1 MENLKN
7 FFQKAWPYLLAVVF
21 FIAMSFAYFSPIMQG
36 KALSQ
41 MDQNHAEGMSKELVD
56 FKAKTGEDSQWT
68 NSMFG
73 GMPSYQIKGGT
84 SHNVY
89 LYIQR
94 LLRLGLPY
102 TTVAILFIYM
112 FGFYLLLLSLKFNN
126 LQSVLGGVAFGLA
139 SYNIIIVA
147 VGHITK
153 TYAIAYMAPVI
164 AGVLMTYRG
173 KYLWGGIL
181 TTFALGIEISTNHV
195 QVLYY
200 LALMVVL
207 LAIVKLVYAIKEN
220 EIKKFAI
227 ASGILGLAAVLALLP
242 NITNLATTYEYGKE
256 SIRGPSELT
265 EKKKDDTKGTDRD
278 YAYAWSYSPG
288 ESWTLLIPNA
298 KGGASQPIGYDNP
311 EYFDNVDSR
320 FTEYV
325 AKNSAY
331 FGDQSF
337 TAGPV
342 YIGAI
347 VVFLFV
353 LGMFFIEGSVKWWLL
368 ISSVLS
374 LLLSWGGNF
383 QGFTDFFIDYVP
395 LYNKFRTLS
404 MALVIISFTAVLGA
418 MLVIKQIIEKPEIL
432 KEKWLYLYIAF
443 GLTAGISL
451 IFYIAPG
458 AFFNFISAHELAS
471 FEAQKTQQPEMANQ
485 IAVFMSGL
493 EDVRMNIFKADAIRS
508 FAYILLAAGLLM
520 AFSYT
525 KKIKKEYFVIGLI
538 ALVILDMWTIDKR
551 YLNNE
556 MFVSKRVLKNNTF
569 KKTVADEMI
578 LKDRDPDY
586 RVLSFLHSPF
596 NDGFTP
602 YYHKS
607 IGGYH
612 GAKLRRYQEVIENHL
627 GRELQTVAYAYQ
639 NDTTNGIANVLSR
652 MNVLNM
658 LNTKYIIYA
667 ANEYEMNWSAL
678 GHAWFVD
685 DYELV
690 NNADEELAQLN
701 KFNPKK
707 TAIIDKRFKSVI
719 EKLPE
724 PEFFSLDTG
733 YIELTDYKPNHL
745 TYKSATKR
753 ERLAVFSEIYYDK
766 GWNAYIDGFKTEH
779 IRANYI
785 LRAMIIPEGIHT
797 IEFKFE
803 PKTYALSQKV
813 ALGTSIL
820 VVLILL
826 GMIGYSI
833 KKCKTAV
840 KEEKE

>member
-1 MENLKN
+1 
-7 FFQKAWPYLLAVVF
+7 
-21 FIAMSFAYFSPIMQG
+21 
-36 KALSQ
+36 
-41 MDQNHAEGMSKELVD
+41 
-56 FKAKTGEDSQWT
+56 
-68 NSMFG
+68 
-73 GMPSYQIKGGT
+73 
-84 SHNVY
+84 
-89 LYIQR
+89 
-94 LLRLGLPY
+94 
-102 TTVAILFIYM
+102 
-112 FGFYLLLLSLKFNN
+112 
-126 LQSVLGGVAFGLA
+126 
-139 SYNIIIVA
+139 
-147 VGHITK
+147 
-153 TYAIAYMAPVI
+153 
-164 AGVLMTYRG
+164 
-173 KYLWGGIL
+173 
-181 TTFALGIEISTNHV
+181 
-195 QVLYY
+195 
-200 LALMVVL
+200 
-207 LAIVKLVYAIKEN
+207 
-220 EIKKFAI
+220 
-227 ASGILGLAAVLALLP
+227 
-242 NITNLATTYEYGKE
+242 
-256 SIRGPSELT
+256 
-265 EKKKDDTKGTDRD
+265 
-278 YAYAWSYSPG
+278 
-288 ESWTLLIPNA
+288 
-298 KGGASQPIGYDNP
+298 
-311 EYFDNVDSR
+311 
-320 FTEYV
+320 
-325 AKNSAY
+325 
-331 FGDQSF
+331 
-337 TAGPV
+337 
-342 YIGAI
+342 
-347 VVFLFV
+347 
-353 LGMFFIEGSVKWWLL
+353 MFFIEGAVKWWLL

-432 KEKWLYLYIAF
+432 KEKRFYLYIAF

-451 IFYIAPG
+451 IFYLAPG
-458 AFFNFISAHELAS
+458 AFFDFVSARELAN

-485 IAVFMSGL
+485 IAIFISGL

-525 KKIKKEYFVIGLI
+525 KKIKKEYFVIGLM
-538 ALVILDMWTIDKR
+538 ALVILDMWIIDKR

-556 MFVSKRVLKNNTF
+556 MFVSKRVLKKNTF
-569 KKTVADEMI
+569 AKTAADEMI
-578 LKDRDPDY
+578 LKDGDPNY

-596 NDGFTP
+596 NDGYTP

-639 NDTTNGIANVLSR
+639 NDTTNSIANVLSR

-658 LNTKYIIYA
+658 MNTKYIIYA
-667 ANEYEMNWSAL
+667 ANEYEMNWNAL

-779 IRANYI
+779 IRVNYI

-803 PKTYALSQKV
+803 PKTYAISQKV

-833 KKCKTAV
+833 KKCKTTV